1 MASLFE
7 AHALRDEPRWVGAG
21 SGARQAPE
29 VEALVDL
36 ELRLERGGFAFQ
48 GHSGPE
54 VQRHRLLGWRT
65 CR

>member
-1 MASLFE
+1 MANIFE
-7 AHALRDEPRWVGAG
+7 AHAIRHELRWMGVG
-21 SGARQAPE
+21 SGAREAPE

-36 ELRLERGGFAFQ
+36 ELRLERGGVAFQ
-48 GHSGPE
+48 GHSEPE